1 MPPIAGPVRYSGF
14 HAAETTGR
22 TVRIVALVPGVADQ
36 DELATDVAGWKF
48 GGAAAAIVE
57 RFSGGRGEPA
67 ARVPA
72 AEYTCWGDFWKRTV
86 MWNDEPTEDSCAD
99 YQRGRGYAR
108 EAVAAIVK
116 DAALSRSLRIV
127 VETILERAFRRR
139 GPRGGLCRQISSAE
153 DGFLT
158 ELVDIAVAGARHL
171 GSVPSTD
178 FR

>member
-1 MPPIAGPVRYSGF
+1 MDNVMKFPTPEERTAKAASANRLPVETTIEPCRESTMLPPIDIPL
-14 HAAETTGR
+14 AASLR
-22 TVRIVALVPGVADQ
+22 HMHSPALFALPFVT
-36 DELATDVAGWKF
+36 L
-48 GGAAAAIVE
+48 
-57 RFSGGRGEPA
+57 
-67 ARVPA
+67 PA